1 MLCLVY
7 DKSGVVMA
15 TNFKLTR
22 GESNQHEAKEFV
34 IEREYKKEARKVA
47 ALEKELKKHE
57 KTDMAHA
64 HPPRSHEANQKSAP
78 LPNMRKY

>member
-1 MLCLVY
+1 
-7 DKSGVVMA
+7 MA
-15 TNFKLTR
+15 TNFTLTR
-22 GESNQHEAKEFV
+22 GEPKRQQEKEYV
-34 IEREYKKEARKVA
+34 VEREYKKEARKVA

-78 LPNMRKY
+78 LPAMRKY

>member
-1 MLCLVY
+1 
-7 DKSGVVMA
+7 MA
-15 TNFKLTR
+15 TNFKVTR
-22 GESNQHEAKEFV
+22 ESPKHSEAREFV

-47 ALEKELKKHE
+47 SIEKELKAHE

-64 HPPRSHEANQKSAP
+64 HPMHRSHETQKDAP

>member
-1 MLCLVY
+1 
-7 DKSGVVMA
+7 MA
-15 TNFKLTR
+15 TNFTLTR
-22 GESNQHEAKEFV
+22 GEPKRQQEKEYV

-64 HPPRSHEANQKSAP
+64 HPPMSHEQKSQKAAP
-78 LPNMRKY
+78 LPSMRKY